1 MKNYEKVVLIALV
14 VVFSTGFFFTARS
27 AFSSYSTFAAAK
39 EYNRAVQVKG
49 VAVDGSLAELGEREF
64 TFVMQDMAGATHIVR
79 HSGNIPPTLF
89 EASYIVAAGRITGS
103 EFVARNLLVKCPTRF
118 MQDGDR

>member
-1 MKNYEKVVLIALV
+1 MKNYEKTVLIVLV
-14 VVFSTGFFFTARS
+14 LVFSAGFFFTARS
-27 AFSSYSTFAAAK
+27 AFSSYSTFAVAK
-39 EYNRAVQVKG
+39 ENNRAVQVKG
-49 VAVDGSLAELGEREF
+49 VAVDGSLRELGKREF
-64 TFVMQDMAGATHIVR
+64 TFVMKDMAGATQTVR

-118 MQDGDR
+118 MQDGD